1 MKRRKKRMSMIKKEP
16 APPGG
21 SGGAE
26 PPGSPDDD
34 DGAEVVNSWHW
45 IMVLAAPTL
54 YRTIQ
59 RAVDPVYLVSLIDIL
74 IAYAE
79 RGSRYL
85 GAQFSPVPYERRAP
99 LARELRAL
107 LIRWSPPE
115 LPVAITMAARELLHA
130 EGMAPPEGNWDALKN
145 EGPEPVE
152 DILIWPEAVWTLRGR
167 RARAS

>member
-1 MKRRKKRMSMIKKEP
+1 MSAIKGEP
-16 APPGG
+16 LPPGE
-21 SGGAE
+21 SRGAAL
-26 PPGSPDDD
+26 SRNSDDD

-45 IMVLAAPTL
+45 IMVLAAPSL

-74 IAYAE
+74 IAYAD

-107 LIRWSPPE
+107 LVTWSPPD
-115 LPVAITMAARELLHA
+115 LPAAITMAARELLHA
-130 EGMAPPEGNWDALKN
+130 EGVAPPEGNWDALKN

-152 DILIWPEAVWTLRGR
+152 DILIWPEAAWTLRGR
-167 RARAS
+167 RDRAS